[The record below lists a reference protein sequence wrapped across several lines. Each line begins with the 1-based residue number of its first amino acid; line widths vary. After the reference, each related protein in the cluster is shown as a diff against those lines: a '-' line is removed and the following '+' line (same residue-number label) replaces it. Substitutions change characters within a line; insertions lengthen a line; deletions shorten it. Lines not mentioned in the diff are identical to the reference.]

1 MEQPPSLPEVQS
13 ATPKAPGMSLMARLM
28 NIFAGPGEVF
38 DDIKTSA
45 PTATNWLVP
54 AVLFALVGV
63 ISCIVMFSQP
73 AIVQQIREQQAK
85 KMEEMA
91 KAKNMSQADA
101 DKMTAAAEKLMGPT
115 TLKIIGS
122 VVITIVGFVR
132 VLWWGL
138 LLWLVG
144 KILKKPFGYAKS
156 LEMFGLASMVT
167 VLGGVVTILIAVMLG
182 RIVATLSLVLLVKD
196 FDIDRKT
203 HLLLG
208 TVNLFYFWQVGV
220 LSVGVA
226 KLSGVTFM
234 RVLPLVVICYIF
246 TELLLIYMG
255 LGQFAL

>member
-1 MEQPPSLPEVQS
+1 
-13 ATPKAPGMSLMARLM
+13 
-28 NIFAGPGEVF
+28 
-38 DDIKTSA
+38 
-45 PTATNWLVP
+45 
-54 AVLFALVGV
+54 
-63 ISCIVMFSQP
+63 
-73 AIVQQIREQQAK
+73 
-85 KMEEMA
+85 
-91 KAKNMSQADA
+91 
-101 DKMTAAAEKLMGPT
+101 
-115 TLKIIGS
+115 
-122 VVITIVGFVR
+122 
-132 VLWWGL
+132 
-138 LLWLVG
+138 
-144 KILKKPFGYAKS
+144 S

-226 KLSGVTFM
+226 KLTGVTFM

-255 LGQFAL
+255 LGKFAL